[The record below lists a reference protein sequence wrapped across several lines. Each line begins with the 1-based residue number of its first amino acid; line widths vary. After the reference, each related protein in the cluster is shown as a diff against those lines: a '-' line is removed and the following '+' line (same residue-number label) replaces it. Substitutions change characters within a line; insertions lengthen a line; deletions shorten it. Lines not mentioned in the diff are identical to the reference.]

1 MFSLQFFITSFVV
14 VLLPGTGV
22 IYTISTG
29 IIHKTKYGIY
39 AAIGC
44 TLGIIPHLLACILGL
59 SAIMNMSARIY
70 SLLKILG
77 VLYLLYLAIK
87 TWKYAGCSDFSTS
100 NVRKD
105 KLEIIRKGI
114 IINLLNPKLTLFF
127 LSFLPQFIPSTS
139 NNIAIPMIHLS
150 IVFMVMTLLVFILYG
165 VLAGSISAVVRK
177 RKRIMRNIER
187 CFSIIFASLAI
198 KLAFSEK

>member
-14 VLLPGTGV
+14 VLIPGTGV

-29 IIHKTKYGIY
+29 IIHKTKYSIY

-59 SAIMNMSARIY
+59 SAIMNMSARIF

-87 TWKYAGCSDFSTS
+87 TWKYAGDSDFSSS

-105 KLEIIRKGI
+105 KFEIIRKGI
-114 IINLLNPKLTLFF
+114 ALNLLNPKLTLFF

-139 NNIAIPMIHLS
+139 ENIAIPMINLS
-150 IVFMVMTLLVFILYG
+150 LVFMVMTLIVFILYG
-165 VLAGSISAVVRK
+165 VLASSISALVRK
-177 RKRIMRNIER
+177 SKRIMRNIER
-187 CFSIIFASLAI
+187 SFSIIFAGLAI